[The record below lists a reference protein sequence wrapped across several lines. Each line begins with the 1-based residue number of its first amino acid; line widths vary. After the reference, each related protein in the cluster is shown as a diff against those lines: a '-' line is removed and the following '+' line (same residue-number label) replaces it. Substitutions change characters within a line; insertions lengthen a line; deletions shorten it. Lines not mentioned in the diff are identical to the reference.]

1 MIFRLFYQEHTGKK
15 LVLNF
20 FYNLAVK
27 KYYIYFQIE
36 QGMHKQTN
44 EKIIIIIILSV

>member
-1 MIFRLFYQEHTGKK
+1 MIFRLFYQEHIAKK

-20 FYNLAVK
+20 FCNLAVK
-27 KYYIYFQIE
+27 KYYIYFRIE

-44 EKIIIIIILSV
+44 EKIIIIILSV